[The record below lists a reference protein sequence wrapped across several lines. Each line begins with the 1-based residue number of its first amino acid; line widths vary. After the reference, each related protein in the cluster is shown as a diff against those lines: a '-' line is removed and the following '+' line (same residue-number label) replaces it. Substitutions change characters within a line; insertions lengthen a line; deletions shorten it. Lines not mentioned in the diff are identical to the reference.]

1 MAFNKVKQF
10 WQQRKRKLA
19 DYSADVRE
27 DWAVESPLWRWA
39 VGLVLLLLLVIAGLG
54 FFWSTEPDGF
64 DVRAIA
70 EQRVPVLDQRK
81 RQVVGAVTT
90 ATLIEL
96 ADQLLH
102 KPGGYFSN
110 DIAPPGVWMDNLPNW
125 EYGVLIQVRDMSK
138 AMREAFSRSQ
148 SQSREDPDLTLAEP
162 RFNFDHNS
170 WVWPST
176 ESQYAEGITKLNH
189 YLTRLV
195 DDQAQ
200 DAQFYARADNLNY
213 WLRTVESRLGSL
225 SQRLSASVE
234 KVRINTDL
242 AGDTAAQ
249 QSTAT
254 PRELVIKTGWFEI
267 DDVFYEARGTAWALL
282 HLLKAIE
289 VDFADVLEKKN
300 ARVSLQQ
307 IIRELESTQE
317 TLRSPM
323 VLNGSGF
330 GMLAN
335 HSLVMANYISRANAA
350 IIDLRELL
358 SQG

>member
-1 MAFNKVKQF
+1 MAWNTVKKF
-10 WQQRKRKLA
+10 WLKRKRHLA

-27 DWAVESPLWRWA
+27 EWAGSNQWWRWLGGVIA
-39 VGLVLLLLLVIAGLG
+39 LLLVVTAGLG
-54 FFWSTEPDGF
+54 FVWNTEPDMF
-64 DVRAIA
+64 SV
-70 EQRVPVLDQRK
+70 EQVAAKRIPTQDQRD
-81 RQVVGAVTT
+81 VPAVGAVTT

-96 ADQLLH
+96 ADRLLH
-102 KPGGYFSN
+102 KPGGYLSN
-110 DIAPPGVWMDNLPNW
+110 DVSPPGLWMDNIPNW

-148 SQSREDPDLTLAEP
+148 SQSREDKDLTLAEP

-170 WVWPST
+170 WLWPTT
-176 ESQYAEGITKLNH
+176 ESQYQEGIDKLNH
-189 YLTRLV
+189 YLVRLV
-195 DDQAQ
+195 DANER

-234 KVRINTDL
+234 QVRINTDL
-242 AGDTAAQ
+242 AGDTGAQ
-249 QSTAT
+249 QSTAA
-254 PRELVIKTGWFEI
+254 PRELVVKTGWLEI

-282 HLLKAIE
+282 HLLKAVE
-289 VDFADVLEKKN
+289 VDFAEVLDKKN

-307 IIRELESTQE
+307 IIRELEATQE
-317 TLRSPM
+317 SLRSPM

-330 GMLAN
+330 GVLAN

-358 SQG
+358 AQG